1 MSAEEAALA
10 RSAALKALH
19 RPLRRWFR
27 ALPAA
32 ESEPFAPFPM
42 FWNELADWAHLKEVQ
57 KMYEDA
63 TREDEEAG
71 DEPVV
76 VDAAPDAAGT
86 GNNNN
91 KKKKR
96 KSRFASAGAP
106 APSSDSSPS
115 TTGEDAGEGPPEGP
129 GTKRRRKSR
138 FSSNTDG
145 ADAAAAPG
153 PGAGSDGA
161 GATKRK
167 RRSRFTAP
175 TLTSTQRQLTIL
187 HARLADLHTQL
198 MNVEVAAAAKERAD
212 PSIVDAVKPEYDS
225 NGKRT
230 NRLVDRMRAE
240 LNERRK
246 ATLRE
251 MVKINP
257 SCKAKLIEQGC
268 SPDDFLI
275 VKKMYIPTE
284 DFPGYNFF
292 GLIIGPRGKTQKE
305 MEAKAGVKISI
316 RGKGSVKEGARGRR
330 STKPDPG
337 ANEPL
342 HVKITGESEEG
353 IAIATKLIEPLLN
366 PCADADNAHK
376 QAQLRELALIN
387 GTLRTEVYCQ
397 ICGEK
402 GHRQFECPMRH
413 KIKAGGGSGV
423 VSAGVRCA
431 ICGDTS
437 HVTADCKLT
446 REEVAAGARERESDF
461 QGFLADLGDESAQR
475 QVEMLKSVGAG
486 RASNPS
492 AGGGGGEPSRNV
504 NKGGVVEILGLVR
517 SRAP

>member
-32 ESEPFAPFPM
+32 VSEPFAPFPM

-91 KKKKR
+91 NKKKKR

-115 TTGEDAGEGPPEGP
+115 TTGEDAGAGPPEGP

-145 ADAAAAPG
+145 TDAAAAPG
-153 PGAGSDGA
+153 PGPGSDGA

-175 TLTSTQRQLTIL
+175 TSPLSDSSPSVRALPT
-187 HARLADLHTQL
+187 HTQL
-198 MNVEVAAAAKERAD
+198 MNVEVAAAAKEEQTRR
-212 PSIVDAVKPEYDS
+212 SMRSSQYDS
-225 NGKRT
+225 EKAHD
-230 NRLVDRMRAE
+230 RLVDRMRAE
-240 LNERRK
+240 LDERRK
-246 ATLRE
+246 ATLR
-251 MVKINP
+251 NGQDQP
-257 SCKAKLIEQGC
+257 LGKAAHRAGLQPGR
-268 SPDDFLI
+268 
-275 VKKMYIPTE
+275 
-284 DFPGYNFF
+284 FPHHQENVHSHRGFS
-292 GLIIGPRGKTQKE
+292 GLQLFWSDHWAAGKSKE
-305 MEAKAGVKISI
+305 MEAKAGVKRPSGQGQ
-316 RGKGSVKEGARGRR
+316 RQEGPRRR

-342 HVKITGESEEG
+342 HVKISWQRGGHCDCHE
-353 IAIATKLIEPLLN
+353 
-366 PCADADNAHK
+366 AH
-376 QAQLRELALIN
+376 
-387 GTLRTEVYCQ
+387 RTSPQ
-397 ICGEK
+397 
-402 GHRQFECPMRH
+402 P
-413 KIKAGGGSGV
+413 
-423 VSAGVRCA
+423 VR
-431 ICGDTS
+431 
-437 HVTADCKLT
+437 
-446 REEVAAGARERESDF
+446 RR
-461 QGFLADLGDESAQR
+461 
-475 QVEMLKSVGAG
+475 
-486 RASNPS
+486 
-492 AGGGGGEPSRNV
+492 
-504 NKGGVVEILGLVR
+504 
-517 SRAP
+517 